1 MQSVP
6 NSIIRIPCKS
16 LDGFFKYWLLFLRPI
31 HNMTN
36 KELDVAVEFLKI
48 RYEYSKSI
56 SDAAILDKM
65 CMDKDSEERVMKHCG
80 LSTYYYYGIKT
91 KLKNYKFIINNKIN
105 PKFIPNIKEEDNNF
119 KLMILFDLNVQ

>member
-16 LDGFFKYWLLFLRPI
+16 LDVFFKYWLLFLRPI

-48 RYEYSKSI
+48 RHEYSKSI
-56 SDAAILDKM
+56 SDTAILDKM
-65 CMDKDSEERVMKHCG
+65 CMDKDSEERIMKNCG

-91 KLKNYKFIINNKIN
+91 KLKNYKFIVNNKIN

-119 KLMILFDLNVQ
+119 KLMILFDLNAQ